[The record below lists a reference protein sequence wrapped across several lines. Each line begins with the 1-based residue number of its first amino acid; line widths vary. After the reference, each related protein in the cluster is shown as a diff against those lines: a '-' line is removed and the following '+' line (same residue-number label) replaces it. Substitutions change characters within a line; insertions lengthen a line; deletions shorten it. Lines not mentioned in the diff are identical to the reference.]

1 MKIYLSIIGLT
12 VLILSLHFSY
22 WNTDTSLEEFLIT
35 HTNYNVGEMRT
46 ADDLD
51 SNLGE
56 PFPISLIWSRTLTDS
71 GPEILEVKSTY
82 TYIDLKNHEVVWNL
96 SLDEKFERTSKKY
109 VDKDGYF
116 NFPPNPP
123 KTSMSVYDVGGD
135 ILKNEFIQ
143 EFQLGELTI
152 YEYFGQTSFDVSQLY
167 PEINVPVTEDYSART
182 FVESSTGIEIGFE
195 EQFTDYAMIDGKKKI
210 LLDAKTTTTK
220 FSEDFTKKHISEY
233 KKEQYV
239 VMLIFP
245 AIILV
250 SAFGFG
256 IGYYLKNKLS
266 KKIPDWTVFLPAI
279 SIIVIIF
286 FIFSPNETPVKITY
300 SDFPGN
306 YILLLAQEAGF
317 FEKNGVDVELVQ
329 EMRYRDSV
337 DQYWN
342 NYVDGMMIVVAD
354 TIEFERLGMHSNVV
368 WISDESLEN
377 DGIVIKNNASIEK
390 LRNTDCAINTSDHC
404 KVKAG
409 VVNYKSFSEFLVR
422 DYIKSIGVPI
432 QNVELVVIS
441 SHDVPKAIENDEV
454 LIGHTWTPNLEESV
468 ALGHQIVYTPSQS
481 NYHII
486 DGLIFH
492 GSFVQNNMY
501 QVAQIIRSLN
511 QAVDFLNENPA
522 RAVKIIAENTELSED
537 ELNEFYT
544 TVDIFTSDQQI
555 DALIKAKKSI
565 SVATELLQ
573 DDCKIQSYWC
583 QINQSGFLEVISF
596 EFGGLK

>member
-22 WNTDTSLEEFLIT
+22 WNTNTSVEEFLIT

-96 SLDEKFERTSKKY
+96 SLDEKFERASKKY

-123 KTSMSVYDVGGD
+123 KTSISVYDVGGD

-143 EFQLGELTI
+143 EFQLEELTI
-152 YEYFGQTSFDVSQLY
+152 YEYFGQTSFDVSELY

-182 FVESSTGIEIGFE
+182 FIESSTGIEIGFE

-210 LLDAKTTTTK
+210 LLDAKTTTTE
-220 FSEDFTKKHISEY
+220 FSEDFTKKLISEY

-266 KKIPDWTVFLPAI
+266 KKIPNWTVFLPAI
-279 SIIVIIF
+279 SMILIIF

-300 SDFPGN
+300 SDFPGY
-306 YILLLAQEAGF
+306 YILLLAQEGGF
-317 FEKNGVDVELVQ
+317 FEKNGVDVELVP
-329 EMRYRDSV
+329 EIKYRDTV
-337 DQYWN
+337 NQYLN

-354 TIEFERLGMHSNVV
+354 IIEFQRLGIHSNVV

-390 LRNTDCAINTSDHC
+390 LRNTDCAINRSDNC
-404 KVKAG
+404 KVKGG

-441 SHDVPKAIENDEV
+441 NQDVPKAIENDEV
-454 LIGHTWTPNLEESV
+454 LIGHAWTPNLEESV
-468 ALGHQIVYTPSQS
+468 ALGHQIVYTPTQS
-481 NYHII
+481 NYEII

-492 GSFVQNNMY
+492 ESFVQNNIY
-501 QVAQIIRSLN
+501 QVAQIVRSLN
-511 QAVDFLNENPA
+511 QAADFLHENPA

-537 ELNEFYT
+537 ELHEFYN

-565 SVATELLQ
+565 LVATELLQ

-583 QINQSGFLEVISF
+583 QINQSGFVDVINF